1 MQHSGARKLQH
12 AKKVAKKMVKEAL
25 SCTSCSSGDYHYYC
39 VDEGMRAAVYR
50 FCENCIKFDERRTE
64 IFVMAYVRLT
74 PDCPESSNHR
84 DIDVWELPSWEDLRD
99 VEEQL
104 THEQEKK
111 IFQFAHQHDEV
122 LQGDFMAQIHD
133 MAHRDEDEGA
143 NIDEEECPPQTV
155 PTLQHLAN
163 VALGKSVI
171 ALHPEA
177 SFKHLR
183 SAMHDHMRQPLIDT
197 LVEASS
203 ERLVQYRQHHAAQ
216 LEKYKKDLSE
226 TSIALEKAI
235 EAYESRDEDEEDDPE
250 EVERIHGMEEIVTTC
265 TSNIEDL
272 EAINVEEEFGA
283 LSSGLVAHLSGIAWA
298 DHKDLVDLRK
308 SKLRLPDTKL
318 LSFMCKTLR
327 IDSLDLAWNFLNVV
341 SVSPVVSILSHDNL
355 IGLDLSWCKIGNG
368 IGRLL
373 AQQLPALKLLKT
385 LRVKG
390 NNIKPR
396 GFELFSKGLVD
407 NRSLTVLDMS
417 FNDCKVDGSEALAS
431 ALAENNVIQEL
442 HLRSCNIGTNGAFV
456 LARKL
461 RKCESLGELMIADNK
476 VGRLGA
482 AHIARNLK
490 LTSGPLLRAF
500 GWRYGRELDVY
511 DIEAELD
518 MDNC

>member
-1 MQHSGARKLQH
+1 M
-12 AKKVAKKMVKEAL
+12 
-25 SCTSCSSGDYHYYC
+25 
-39 VDEGMRAAVYR
+39 
-50 FCENCIKFDERRTE
+50 
-64 IFVMAYVRLT
+64 
-74 PDCPESSNHR
+74 
-84 DIDVWELPSWEDLRD
+84 
-99 VEEQL
+99 
-104 THEQEKK
+104 
-111 IFQFAHQHDEV
+111 
-122 LQGDFMAQIHD
+122 
-133 MAHRDEDEGA
+133 
-143 NIDEEECPPQTV
+143 
-155 PTLQHLAN
+155 
-163 VALGKSVI
+163 
-171 ALHPEA
+171 
-177 SFKHLR
+177 
-183 SAMHDHMRQPLIDT
+183 
-197 LVEASS
+197 
-203 ERLVQYRQHHAAQ
+203 
-216 LEKYKKDLSE
+216 
-226 TSIALEKAI
+226 
-235 EAYESRDEDEEDDPE
+235 
-250 EVERIHGMEEIVTTC
+250 
-265 TSNIEDL
+265 
-272 EAINVEEEFGA
+272 
-283 LSSGLVAHLSGIAWA
+283 
-298 DHKDLVDLRK
+298 
-308 SKLRLPDTKL
+308 
-318 LSFMCKTLR
+318 R